1 MARAAAGVQRE
12 RCVSSDARGGASGG
26 AVGVARCL
34 RNRAAEP
41 NRETHPAHRPQTETK
56 ERGRPADSPRTAR
69 VASRSAS
76 VRAPA
81 HGARAPRHARAERG
95 SGARGATDRARAEPR
110 TARTPQRARTALLDC
125 GGENHPRTTHARR
138 RPHPRPPP
146 TASAVSAAAGAAA
159 ATCAPLARRRR
170 RHCPRHSRAS
180 RRECRECRS
189 AHSARRARRAR
200 ALSPPRARPFDR
212 PTDRPSDLFACASWL
227 SNREIGEAAK
237 CHKGG
242 GGCEEAHTQRA
253 AAARTNLRVPVVH
266 RTCRQSAVTVVAR
279 LRRPRTCAHAGSQ
292 LYYERTLIDYV
303 IIVTW

>member
-41 NRETHPAHRPQTETK
+41 IRETHPAHRPQTETK

-76 VRAPA
+76 ARAPA

-95 SGARGATDRARAEPR
+95 SGARGATDRTRAEPR

-146 TASAVSAAAGAAA
+146 TASAVSATAAAAA

-170 RHCPRHSRAS
+170 RHCRCHSRAS
-180 RRECRECRS
+180 RRVVSVAARTAPGVHVGRAREAPRAPDRSIDQPTAPPTSLRVRCSQTGRS
-189 AHSARRARRAR
+189 A
-200 ALSPPRARPFDR
+200 
-212 PTDRPSDLFACASWL
+212 
-227 SNREIGEAAK
+227 K
-237 CHKGG
+237 CRKGG

-266 RTCRQSAVTVVAR
+266 RTCRQIAVTVVAR

-292 LYYERTLIDYV
+292 LHYQRTLIDYV